1 MGSSGGGAAALP
13 KLFAARM
20 INKAAREL
28 VFGVER
34 EQQRQPRRILRIDV
48 LFPAAMPPYPAQA
61 LVVPAVG
68 AQHDGWRVMQEAAE
82 GPLAEILVFARIED
96 ELVPEVVGDLG
107 RHRDELGAAAQISQ
121 EELAQA
127 ARDQRTVLAIET
139 GMVSLQPLEQ
149 SCGPAVAADEFLA
162 AIFQP
167 ASIQQPRK
175 RAQPDDR

>member
-20 INKAAREL
+20 INKAARNV

-34 EQQRQPRRILRIDV
+34 EQQRQPRRIFRIDV
-48 LFPAAMPPYPAQA
+48 LFPAALPPYPAQA

-68 AQHDGWRVMQEAAE
+68 AQHDGRRVMQKAAE
-82 GPLAEILVFARIED
+82 SLLAEILVFARVED
-96 ELVPEVVGDLG
+96 ELVPEVVGDLR

-139 GMVSLQPLEQ
+139 GMVLLQPLEQ
-149 SCGPAVAADEFLA
+149 AARPGVVADEL
-162 AIFQP
+162 
-167 ASIQQPRK
+167 
-175 RAQPDDR
+175 